1 MKLRK
6 CLNGCNEVMKKKI
19 IIIVGPTAVGKT
31 KYAIEVAKKFDG
43 EIISADSMQ
52 LYKYMD
58 IGSAKPTAAE
68 MNEAKHYLVDEI
80 DPRDEFSVAIY
91 QKLAKGYISQ
101 VINAGKLPIISGGT
115 GLYVNSLIYDMD
127 FSVMPKQSTYRQE
140 LEKEAETF
148 GNEFIHNKLKQL
160 DPFAADRIH
169 PNNTKKVIRALEV
182 VQTSGAGIKGFEQS
196 FIKTNDYDYLLIG
209 LNRDREELYQRIDLR
224 VDLLIEAGL
233 VDEIKRLLN
242 LGLTESNISMKGI
255 GYKEIIGY
263 LNGEYSLDHAIYL
276 VKRNTRHYAK
286 RQLTWFRRYPD
297 IKWFDLSD
305 YESEMQSLL
314 DIFQYIKEN

>member
-1 MKLRK
+1 
-6 CLNGCNEVMKKKI
+6 MKKKI

-31 KYAIEVAKKFDG
+31 KYAIEVAKKFNG

-68 MNEAKHYLVDEI
+68 MKEAKHYLVDEI

-91 QKLAKGYISQ
+91 QKLAKGCISQ
-101 VINAGKLPIISGGT
+101 VMNAGKLPIISGGT
-115 GLYVNSLIYDMD
+115 GLYVNSLMYDMD
-127 FSVMPKQSTYRQE
+127 FSVMPKQSNYRHE
-140 LEKEAETF
+140 LEKEALAF

-160 DPFAADRIH
+160 DPIAAERIH
-169 PNNTKKVIRALEV
+169 PNNIKKVIRALEV
-182 VQTSGAGIKGFEQS
+182 VQTSGAGIKEFEQS
-196 FIKTNDYDYLLIG
+196 FKKTNDYDYLLIG

-233 VDEIKRLLN
+233 VDEIKRLQN

-263 LNGEYSLDHAIYL
+263 LNDEYSLDHAIYL

-297 IKWFDLSD
+297 IKWFQISG
-305 YESEMQSLL
+305 YESELQSLL
-314 DIFQYIKEN
+314 DIFKYIEEN

>member
-58 IGSAKPTAAE
+58 IGSAKPTVAE

-101 VINAGKLPIISGGT
+101 VMNAGKLPIISGGT

-127 FSVMPKQSTYRQE
+127 FSVMPKQSNYRQE

-148 GNEFIHNKLKQL
+148 GHEFIHNKLKQL
-160 DPFAADRIH
+160 DPYAAERIH
-169 PNNTKKVIRALEV
+169 PNNIKKVIRALEV
-182 VQTSGAGIKGFEQS
+182 VQTSGTAIKEFEQS

-233 VDEIKRLLN
+233 VDEIKRLRN

-297 IKWFDLSD
+297 IKWFHLSD
-305 YESEMQSLL
+305 YESELQSLL